1 MHGRRKIY
9 PAAITKK
16 VNHNQKTMTDPTDY
30 LQRVNQMTQKH
41 EKNLLCK
48 QMKVIFPVTYQKS
61 KE

>member
-1 MHGRRKIY
+1 MHGRRTIY

-16 VNHNQKTMTDPTDY
+16 VNHNQKTMTDPTDH

-41 EKNLLCK
+41 EKNLLRK

>member
-1 MHGRRKIY
+1 
-9 PAAITKK
+9 
-16 VNHNQKTMTDPTDY
+16 MTDSTDH